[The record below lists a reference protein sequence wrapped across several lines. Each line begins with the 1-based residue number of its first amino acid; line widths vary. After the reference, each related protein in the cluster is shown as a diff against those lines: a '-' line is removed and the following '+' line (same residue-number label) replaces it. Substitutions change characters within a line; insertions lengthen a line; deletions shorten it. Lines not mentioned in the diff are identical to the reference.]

1 MKPGS
6 VIRSVFELTTAEARG
21 VAVLLPVLLLVTFS
35 GRIYN
40 NYFRS
45 TPFIIADTVADR
57 LLVHAPPDRAFH
69 ELKPF
74 DPNKATITELME
86 LGMDSPLA
94 VRLDRYR
101 KGGAIFKNPSD
112 LMRLYGMDTGLFR
125 RLKPWVVIESTPE
138 KSENKRKIIKP
149 KIEYDLNKSDTA
161 DLESAPGIGKKLAAR
176 IIKYRTAL
184 GGFINVNQLYEIFG
198 MDSLTVFA
206 MDEFYVRP
214 DAVPGQINL
223 NLATLEQLETH
234 PYLSRLQARAILLYR
249 YQHGPF
255 KSEIDLKRVKLMDT
269 VTIRKIKPYILL
281 TSP

>member
-6 VIRSVFELTTAEARG
+6 VIRSVFELTTSEARG
-21 VAVLLPVLLLVTFS
+21 VAVLLPILLLVTFS

-40 NYFRS
+40 HYFRS
-45 TPFIIADTVADR
+45 TPFILADTVADR
-57 LLVHAPPDRAFH
+57 LLVHAPDRAFH

-86 LGMDSPLA
+86 LGMDSALA

-101 KGGAIFKNPSD
+101 KGGAVFKNPSD

-125 RLKPWVVIESTPE
+125 RLKPRVVIESTPD
-138 KSENKRKIIKP
+138 KSEKKRKMIKP

-184 GGFINVNQLYEIFG
+184 GGFIHVNQLYEVFG
-198 MDSLTVFA
+198 MDSLTIFA
-206 MDEFYVRP
+206 MNEFYVRP
-214 DAVPGQINL
+214 DVVPGQINL

-234 PYLSRLQARAILLYR
+234 PYFSRLQARAILLYR

-269 VTIRKIKPYILL
+269 VTIRKIRPYILL
-281 TSP
+281 TPP